1 MKKIFLAAAFLI
13 AASGTVQAEQLIY
26 EGGYNPDLS
35 FQQYVEQAYP
45 KFQRS
50 IIYVFTGNSQC
61 YGCPQTISLL
71 QRYYNEL
78 YTNIYDFQV
87 INYQQ
92 DQEYN
97 YTQAYNLSEPLE
109 IVLVKIEDGEQTGY
123 KKLHNLR
130 FQYDDPISFKETFEN
145 DVNSYLGQ

>member
-1 MKKIFLAAAFLI
+1 MKKTLLTAAILTAAPFI
-13 AASGTVQAEQLIY
+13 AQAEQLIY

-45 KFQRS
+45 EERKS
-50 IIYVFTGNSQC
+50 IIYVFTSNNPC
-61 YGCPQTISLL
+61 YGCPQTVSLI
-71 QRYYNEL
+71 QQYYNEL
-78 YTNIYDFQV
+78 YTNVYDFQV

-97 YTQAYNLSEPLE
+97 YTQAYNLSDPLE

-123 KKLHNLR
+123 KKLHNLQ
-130 FQYDDPISFKETFEN
+130 FQYDDPISFKQTFETE
-145 DVNSYLGQ
+145 VNSYLGQ

>member
-1 MKKIFLAAAFLI
+1 MKKIFLTAAVL
-13 AASGTVQAEQLIY
+13 AAVCVNARAEQLIY
-26 EGGYNPDLS
+26 EGGYNPDLT

-45 KFQRS
+45 KPQKS
-50 IIYVFTGNSQC
+50 IIYVFTGNNQC
-61 YGCPQTISLL
+61 YGCPQTVSLL
-71 QRYYNEL
+71 QQYYNEL
-78 YTNIYDFQV
+78 YTNVYDFQI

-123 KKLHNLR
+123 KKLHNLQ
-130 FQYDDPISFKETFEN
+130 FQYDDPISFKDTFEL

>member
-13 AASGTVQAEQLIY
+13 AASDTVQAEQLIY
-26 EGGYNPDLS
+26 EGSYNPDLS

-45 KFQRS
+45 KFQQS
-50 IIYVFTGNSQC
+50 IIYVFTSNNQC
-61 YGCPQTISLL
+61 YGCPQTVSLL

-97 YTQAYNLSEPLE
+97 YTQAYNLSEPLD